1 MKGKLLSLLLP
12 LALLAGCAAPAGAYR
27 LPAEVTDLSQP
38 VEEGTPAPPEADGA
52 ADAAIGNLG
61 AQLLRAV
68 REPGVS
74 TLLSP
79 LSVALA
85 LSMTANGAA
94 GDTLA
99 EFEAL
104 LGADV
109 DTVNANAASLLAE
122 YEHLGGSTVSN
133 LADSLW
139 LDDSLEANELFLSR
153 CTAFYDAGL
162 YQADLA
168 TEQTRRAV
176 NGWVEE
182 NTGGMI
188 PEILTEVPAEDA
200 ALLLANALYLKNTW
214 EHEFDPVNTRED
226 SFYAAD
232 GTGTVTDFLSNG
244 IRQEQ
249 YFRTEDAAGVVLP
262 YDDGR
267 LAFAAVLPDGD
278 LDAWLESLD
287 GGTFPALIGAA
298 EDARLLLRMPKFEAE
313 WGGELADALAAL
325 GLAAAFD
332 PTRADFSGLGTTES
346 GDPLFLSSVAHR
358 ARIEVNEEG
367 TEAAASTV
375 VVAPAGAESMMADY
389 EELILDR
396 PFCYAIVDLE
406 RGVPLFLGTFE
417 RPQPAGG

>member
-38 VEEGTPAPPEADGA
+38 VEAGTPAPPEADGA

-79 LSVALA
+79 LSISLA

-122 YEHLGGSTVSN
+122 YRDLGGSTVSN

-153 CTAFYDAGL
+153 CTAFYGAGL

-200 ALLLANALYLKNTW
+200 ALLLVNALYLKNTW
-214 EHEFDPVNTRED
+214 EHEFDPNSTRED

-278 LDAWLESLD
+278 LDAWLENLD
-287 GGTFPALIGAA
+287 GGTFPALLKSA
-298 EDARLLLRMPKFEAE
+298 EDTRLLLRMPKFEAE
-313 WGGELADALAAL
+313 WGGELAAL
-325 GLAAAFD
+325 GLDAAFD
-332 PTRADFSGLGTTES
+332 PARADLSGLGTTES
-346 GDPLFLSSVAHR
+346 GAPLFISSVAHQ
-358 ARIEVNEEG
+358 AKIEVNEEG
-367 TEAAASTV
+367 TEAAAATV
-375 VVAPAGAESMMADY
+375 VEVRSGGPAPMDY

-417 RPQPAGG
+417 RP

>member
-12 LALLAGCAAPAGAYR
+12 LALLAGCAAPLGAG
-27 LPAEVTDLSQP
+27 VTDLSRQFAL
-38 VEEGTPAPPEADGA
+38 GTPAPPEADGA

-68 REPGVS
+68 REPGVN

-79 LSVALA
+79 LSISLA

-122 YEHLGGSTVSN
+122 YRDLGGSTVSN

-153 CTAFYDAGL
+153 CTAFYGAGL

-176 NGWVEE
+176 NSWVEE

-200 ALLLANALYLKNTW
+200 ALLLVNALYLKNTW
-214 EHEFDPVNTRED
+214 EHEFDPNSTRED

-278 LDAWLESLD
+278 LDAWLENLD

-298 EDARLLLRMPKFEAE
+298 EDTRLLLRMPKFEAE
-313 WGGELADALAAL
+313 WGGELAGALAAL
-325 GLAAAFD
+325 GLDAAFD

-346 GDPLFLSSVAHR
+346 GPLFIDSVLHR
-358 ARIEVNEEG
+358 AKIQVDEEG

-375 VVAPAGAESMMADY
+375 VMAPAGAPEPVDY

-417 RPQPAGG
+417 RP

>member
-12 LALLAGCAAPAGAYR
+12 LALLAGCAAPLGAG
-27 LPAEVTDLSQP
+27 VTDLSRQFAL
-38 VEEGTPAPPEADGA
+38 GTSAPPEADGA

-68 REPGVS
+68 REPGVN

-79 LSVALA
+79 LSMALA

-200 ALLLANALYLKNTW
+200 ALLLVNALYLKNTW
-214 EHEFDPVNTRED
+214 EHEFDPNSTRED

-249 YFRTEDAAGVVLP
+249 CFRTEDAAGVVLP

-278 LDAWLESLD
+278 LDVWLEGLD
-287 GGTFPALIGAA
+287 GGTFPALVGAA
-298 EDARLLLRMPKFEAE
+298 EDTRLLLRMPRFEAE
-313 WGGELADALAAL
+313 WGGELAGALAAL
-325 GLAAAFD
+325 GLDAAFD

-346 GDPLFLSSVAHR
+346 GPLFIDSVLHR
-358 ARIEVNEEG
+358 AKIQVDEEG

-375 VVAPAGAESMMADY
+375 VEVRSGGPAPMDY

-417 RPQPAGG
+417 RP

>member
-38 VEEGTPAPPEADGA
+38 VEAGTPAPPEADGA

-68 REPGVS
+68 REPGVN

-79 LSVALA
+79 LSISLA
-85 LSMTANGAA
+85 LSMTAHGAA

-104 LGADV
+104 LGADA
-109 DTVNANAASLLAE
+109 DAVNANAASLLAD
-122 YEHLGGSTVSN
+122 YTHLGGSTVAN
-133 LADSLW
+133 LANSLW
-139 LDDSLEANELFLSR
+139 LDDSLKANELFVSR
-153 CTAFYDAGL
+153 CAAFYGAGL

-168 TEQTRRAV
+168 TEGTRRAV
-176 NGWVEE
+176 NSWVEE

-188 PEILTEVPAEDA
+188 PQILDDVPAEDT

-214 EHEFDPVNTRED
+214 AAEFDPDDTRTD
-226 SFYAAD
+226 TFTAAD
-232 GTGTVTDFLSNG
+232 GAETATDFLSNG
-244 IRQEQ
+244 IRTER
-249 YFRTEDAAGVVLP
+249 YFRTADAAGVVLP

-278 LDAWLESLD
+278 LDAWLEDLD

-298 EDARLLLRMPKFEAE
+298 EDTRLLLRMPKFEAE
-313 WGGELADALAAL
+313 WGGELKDVLSAL
-325 GLAAAFD
+325 GLDAAFD
-332 PTRADFSGLGTTES
+332 PARADLSGLGTTES
-346 GDPLFLSSVAHR
+346 GGPLFIDSVLHR
-358 ARIEVNEEG
+358 AKIQVDEEG

-375 VVAPAGAESMMADY
+375 VMAPAGAPAPMDY

-417 RPQPAGG
+417 RP

>member
-12 LALLAGCAAPAGAYR
+12 LALLAGCAAPLGAG
-27 LPAEVTDLSQP
+27 VTDLSRQFAL
-38 VEEGTPAPPEADGA
+38 GTSAPPEADGA

-68 REPGVS
+68 REPGVN

-79 LSVALA
+79 LSISLA

-122 YEHLGGSTVSN
+122 YRDLGGSTVSN

-200 ALLLANALYLKNTW
+200 ALLLVNALYLKNAW

-278 LDAWLESLD
+278 LDAWLENLD
-287 GGTFPALIGAA
+287 GGTFPALLKSA
-298 EDARLLLRMPKFEAE
+298 EDTRLLLRMPKFEAE
-313 WGGELADALAAL
+313 WGGELSDALAAL
-325 GLAAAFD
+325 GLDAAFD
-332 PTRADFSGLGTTES
+332 PARADFSGLGTTES
-346 GDPLFLSSVAHR
+346 GPLFIDSVLHR
-358 ARIEVNEEG
+358 AKIQVDEEG
-367 TEAAASTV
+367 TEAAAATV
-375 VVAPAGAESMMADY
+375 VEVRSGGPAPMDY

-417 RPQPAGG
+417 RP

>member
-1 MKGKLLSLLLP
+1 MS
-12 LALLAGCAAPAGAYR
+12 A
-27 LPAEVTDLSQP
+27 
-38 VEEGTPAPPEADGA
+38 
-52 ADAAIGNLG
+52 
-61 AQLLRAV
+61 
-68 REPGVS
+68 
-74 TLLSP
+74 LLSP
-79 LSVALA
+79 LSISLA

-122 YEHLGGSTVSN
+122 YRDLGGSTVSN

-200 ALLLANALYLKNTW
+200 ALLLVNALYLKNTW
-214 EHEFDPVNTRED
+214 EHEFDPNSTRED

-278 LDAWLESLD
+278 LDAWLENLD

-298 EDARLLLRMPKFEAE
+298 EDTRLLLRLPKFEAE

-325 GLAAAFD
+325 GLDTAFD
-332 PTRADFSGLGTTES
+332 PARADFSGLGTTES
-346 GDPLFLSSVAHR
+346 GPLFIDSVLHR
-358 ARIEVNEEG
+358 AKIQVDEEG

-375 VVAPAGAESMMADY
+375 VMAPAGAPEPVDY

-417 RPQPAGG
+417 RP

>member
-12 LALLAGCAAPAGAYR
+12 LALLAGCAAPLGAG
-27 LPAEVTDLSQP
+27 VTDLSRQFAL
-38 VEEGTPAPPEADGA
+38 GTSAPPEADGA

-68 REPGVS
+68 REPGVN

-79 LSVALA
+79 LSISLA

-122 YEHLGGSTVSN
+122 YRDLGGSTVSSI
-133 LADSLW
+133 ADSLW
-139 LDDSLEANELFLSR
+139 LDGSLAAREPFLSR

-200 ALLLANALYLKNTW
+200 ALLLVNALYLKNTW
-214 EHEFDPVNTRED
+214 ADEFDPNSTRED

-287 GGTFPALIGAA
+287 GDTFPALLKSA
-298 EDARLLLRMPKFEAE
+298 EDTRLLLRMPKFEAE
-313 WGGELADALAAL
+313 WGGELTDALTAL
-325 GLAAAFD
+325 GLDAAFD
-332 PTRADFSGLGTTES
+332 PARADLSGLGTTES
-346 GDPLFLSSVAHR
+346 GPLFIDSVLHR
-358 ARIEVNEEG
+358 AKIQVDEEG

-375 VVAPAGAESMMADY
+375 VMAPAGAPEPVDY

>member
-12 LALLAGCAAPAGAYR
+12 LALLAGCAAPLGAG
-27 LPAEVTDLSQP
+27 VTDLSRQFAL
-38 VEEGTPAPPEADGA
+38 GTSAPPEADGA

-68 REPGVS
+68 REPGVN

-79 LSVALA
+79 LSISLA

-122 YEHLGGSTVSN
+122 YRDLGGSTVSSI
-133 LADSLW
+133 ADSLW
-139 LDDSLEANELFLSR
+139 LDGSLAAREPFLSR

-200 ALLLANALYLKNTW
+200 ALLLVNALYLKNTW
-214 EHEFDPVNTRED
+214 ADEFDPNSTRED

-298 EDARLLLRMPKFEAE
+298 EDTRLLLRLPKFEAE

-325 GLAAAFD
+325 GLDTAFD
-332 PTRADFSGLGTTES
+332 PARADFSGLGTTES
-346 GDPLFLSSVAHR
+346 GPLFIDSVLHR
-358 ARIEVNEEG
+358 AKIQVDEEG

-375 VVAPAGAESMMADY
+375 VMAPAGAPAPVDY

-417 RPQPAGG
+417 RP

>member
-12 LALLAGCAAPAGAYR
+12 LALLAGCAAPVGAG
-27 LPAEVTDLSQP
+27 VTDLSRQFAL
-38 VEEGTPAPPEADGA
+38 GTSAPPEADGA

-68 REPGVS
+68 REPGVN

-79 LSVALA
+79 LSISLA

-226 SFYAAD
+226 NFHPAD
-232 GTGTVTDFLSNG
+232 GSAVVTDFLSNG

-267 LAFAAVLPDGD
+267 LGIAAVLPDGD

-287 GGTFPALIGAA
+287 GDTFPALIGAA
-298 EDARLLLRMPKFEAE
+298 EDTRLLLRMPKFEAE

-325 GLAAAFD
+325 GLDAAFD

-346 GDPLFLSSVAHR
+346 GPLFIDSVLHR
-358 ARIEVNEEG
+358 AKIQVDEEG

-375 VVAPAGAESMMADY
+375 VMAPAGAPEPVDY

-417 RPQPAGG
+417 RP

>member
-38 VEEGTPAPPEADGA
+38 VEAGTPAPPEADGA

-122 YEHLGGSTVSN
+122 YRDLGGSTVSN

-153 CTAFYDAGL
+153 CTAFYGAGL
-162 YQADLA
+162 YQTDLA

-176 NGWVEE
+176 NSWVEE
-182 NTGGMI
+182 NTNGMI
-188 PEILTEVPAEDA
+188 PEILTEAPPEET
-200 ALLLANALYLKNTW
+200 ALLLVNALYLKNTW
-214 EHEFDPVNTRED
+214 ENQFEPVNTNTRI
-226 SFYAAD
+226 FTAAD
-232 GTGTVTDFLSNG
+232 GTEAETDFLSNG
-244 IRQEQ
+244 IRQER
-249 YFRTEDAAGVVLP
+249 YFRTADAAGAVLP

-267 LAFAAVLPDGD
+267 LAFVAVLPDGD
-278 LDAWLESLD
+278 LDAWLENLD

-298 EDARLLLRMPKFEAE
+298 EDTRLLLRMPKFEAE
-313 WGGELADALAAL
+313 WGGEVRDALAAL
-325 GLAAAFD
+325 GLDTAFD
-332 PTRADFSGLGTTES
+332 PARADFSGMGTTES
-346 GDPLFLSSVAHR
+346 GDPLFIGSVRHR
-358 ARIEVNEEG
+358 AKIEVNEEG
-367 TEAAASTV
+367 TEAAAATV
-375 VVAPAGAESMMADY
+375 VEVRSGGPAPMDY

-417 RPQPAGG
+417 RP

>member
-12 LALLAGCAAPAGAYR
+12 LALLAGCAAPLGAG
-27 LPAEVTDLSQP
+27 VTDLSRQFAL
-38 VEEGTPAPPEADGA
+38 GTSAPPEADGA

-68 REPGVS
+68 REPGVN

-79 LSVALA
+79 LSISLA

-122 YEHLGGSTVSN
+122 YRDLGGSTVSSI
-133 LADSLW
+133 ADSLW
-139 LDDSLEANELFLSR
+139 LDGSLAAREPFLSR

-200 ALLLANALYLKNTW
+200 ALLLVNALYLKNTW
-214 EHEFDPVNTRED
+214 EHEFDPNSTRED

-278 LDAWLESLD
+278 LDAWLENLD
-287 GGTFPALIGAA
+287 GDTFPALIGAA
-298 EDARLLLRMPKFEAE
+298 EDTRLLLRMPKFEAE
-313 WGGELADALAAL
+313 WGGELKDALTAL
-325 GLAAAFD
+325 GLDAAFD
-332 PTRADFSGLGTTES
+332 PARADLSGLGTTES
-346 GDPLFLSSVAHR
+346 GPLFIDSVLHR
-358 ARIEVNEEG
+358 AKIQVDEEG

-375 VVAPAGAESMMADY
+375 VMAPAGAPAPMDY

-417 RPQPAGG
+417 RP

>member
-12 LALLAGCAAPAGAYR
+12 LALLAGCAAPLGAG
-27 LPAEVTDLSQP
+27 VTDLSRQFAL
-38 VEEGTPAPPEADGA
+38 GTPAPPEADGA

-68 REPGVS
+68 REPGVN

-122 YEHLGGSTVSN
+122 YRDLGGSTVSN

-153 CTAFYDAGL
+153 CTAFYGAGR

-200 ALLLANALYLKNTW
+200 ALLLVNALYLKNTW
-214 EHEFDPVNTRED
+214 EHEFDPNSTRED

-298 EDARLLLRMPKFEAE
+298 EDTRLLLRLPKFEAE

-325 GLAAAFD
+325 GLDTAFD
-332 PTRADFSGLGTTES
+332 PARADFSGLGTTES
-346 GDPLFLSSVAHR
+346 GPLFIDSVLHR
-358 ARIEVNEEG
+358 AKIQVDEEG

-375 VVAPAGAESMMADY
+375 VMAPAGAPEPVDY

-417 RPQPAGG
+417 RP

>member
-12 LALLAGCAAPAGAYR
+12 LALLAGCAAPLGAG
-27 LPAEVTDLSQP
+27 VTDLSRQFAL
-38 VEEGTPAPPEADGA
+38 GTSAPPEADGA

-68 REPGVS
+68 REPGVN

-79 LSVALA
+79 LSISLA

-122 YEHLGGSTVSN
+122 YRDLGGSTASN

-200 ALLLANALYLKNTW
+200 ALLLVNALYLKNTW
-214 EHEFDPVNTRED
+214 ADEFDPNSTRED

-298 EDARLLLRMPKFEAE
+298 EDTRLLLRLPKFEAE

-325 GLAAAFD
+325 GLDAAFD

-346 GDPLFLSSVAHR
+346 GPLFIDSVLHR
-358 ARIEVNEEG
+358 AKIQVDEEG

-375 VVAPAGAESMMADY
+375 VMAPAGAPAPVDY

>member
-12 LALLAGCAAPAGAYR
+12 LALLAGCAAPVGAYR

-38 VEEGTPAPPEADGA
+38 VEAGTPAPPEADGA

-68 REPGVS
+68 REPGVN

-79 LSVALA
+79 LSISLA

-104 LGADV
+104 LGADT

-122 YEHLGGSTVSN
+122 YRDLGGSTVSN

-139 LDDSLEANELFLSR
+139 LDDSLEANERFLSR
-153 CTAFYDAGL
+153 CTAFYGAGL
-162 YQADLA
+162 YQTDLA
-168 TEQTRRAV
+168 TERTRQAV
-176 NGWVEE
+176 NGWVEA
-182 NTGGMI
+182 NTNGMI
-188 PEILTEVPAEDA
+188 PEILTKVPAEDA
-200 ALLLANALYLKNTW
+200 ALLLVNALYLKNTW
-214 EHEFDPVNTRED
+214 ADEFAPENNRED
-226 SFYAAD
+226 NFYYAAD
-232 GTGTVTDFLSNG
+232 DSAAVTDFLSNG

-249 YFRTEDAAGVVLP
+249 YFRTGDAAGAVLP

-267 LAFAAVLPDGD
+267 LAFVAVLPDEG
-278 LDAWLESLD
+278 LDSWLEGLD
-287 GGTFPALIGAA
+287 GNTFSELITAA
-298 EDARLLLRMPKFEAE
+298 ADTRLLLRMPKFEAE
-313 WGGELADALAAL
+313 WGGELADALSAL
-325 GLAAAFD
+325 GLDTAFD
-332 PTRADFSGLGTTES
+332 PARADFSGMGAAEI
-346 GDPLFLSSVAHR
+346 GGPLFISSVAHR
-358 ARIEVNEEG
+358 AKIQVNEKG
-367 TEAAASTV
+367 TEAAAATAVEMRSGGE
-375 VVAPAGAESMMADY
+375 PMMEEY

-417 RPQPAGG
+417 RP

>member
-38 VEEGTPAPPEADGA
+38 VEAGTPAPPEADGA

-68 REPGVS
+68 REPGVN

-79 LSVALA
+79 LSISLA

-122 YEHLGGSTVSN
+122 YRDLGGSTVSN

-200 ALLLANALYLKNTW
+200 ALLLVNALYLKNTW

-226 SFYAAD
+226 NFHPAHGSA
-232 GTGTVTDFLSNG
+232 TVTDFLSNG

-278 LDAWLESLD
+278 LDAWLENLD
-287 GGTFPALIGAA
+287 GDTFPALIGAA
-298 EDARLLLRMPKFEAE
+298 EDTRLLLRMPKFEAE
-313 WGGELADALAAL
+313 WGGELKDALTAL
-325 GLAAAFD
+325 GLDAAFD
-332 PTRADFSGLGTTES
+332 PARADLSGLGTTES
-346 GDPLFLSSVAHR
+346 GGPLFIDSVLHR
-358 ARIEVNEEG
+358 AKIQVDEEG

-375 VVAPAGAESMMADY
+375 VMAPAGAPAPMDY

>member
-12 LALLAGCAAPAGAYR
+12 LALLAGCAAPLGAG
-27 LPAEVTDLSQP
+27 VTDLSRQFAL
-38 VEEGTPAPPEADGA
+38 GTSAPPEADGA

-68 REPGVS
+68 REPGVN

-79 LSVALA
+79 LSISLA

-122 YEHLGGSTVSN
+122 YRDLGGSTVSSI
-133 LADSLW
+133 ADSLW
-139 LDDSLEANELFLSR
+139 LDGSLAAREPFLSR

-200 ALLLANALYLKNTW
+200 ALLLVNALYLKNTW
-214 EHEFDPVNTRED
+214 EHEFDPNSTRED

-298 EDARLLLRMPKFEAE
+298 EDTRLLLRLPKFEAE

-325 GLAAAFD
+325 GLDTAFD
-332 PTRADFSGLGTTES
+332 PARADFSGLGTTES
-346 GDPLFLSSVAHR
+346 GPLFIDSVLHR
-358 ARIEVNEEG
+358 AKIQVDEEG

-375 VVAPAGAESMMADY
+375 VMAPAGAPAPVDY

>member
-12 LALLAGCAAPAGAYR
+12 LALLAGCAAPLGAG
-27 LPAEVTDLSQP
+27 VTDLSRQFAL
-38 VEEGTPAPPEADGA
+38 GTSAPPEADGA

-68 REPGVS
+68 REPGVN

-79 LSVALA
+79 LSISLA

-122 YEHLGGSTVSN
+122 YRDLGGSTVSSI
-133 LADSLW
+133 ADSLW
-139 LDDSLEANELFLSR
+139 LDGSLAAREPFLSR

-200 ALLLANALYLKNTW
+200 ALLLVNALYLKNTW
-214 EHEFDPVNTRED
+214 ADEFDPNSTRED

-244 IRQEQ
+244 IRQER

-298 EDARLLLRMPKFEAE
+298 EDTRLLLRLPKFEAE

-325 GLAAAFD
+325 GLDTAFD
-332 PTRADFSGLGTTES
+332 PARADFSGLGTTES
-346 GDPLFLSSVAHR
+346 GPLFIDSVLHR
-358 ARIEVNEEG
+358 AKIQVDEEG

-375 VVAPAGAESMMADY
+375 VMAPAGAPAPMDY

-417 RPQPAGG
+417 RP

>member
-12 LALLAGCAAPAGAYR
+12 LALLAGCAAPLGAG
-27 LPAEVTDLSQP
+27 VTDLSRQFAL
-38 VEEGTPAPPEADGA
+38 GTSTPPEADGA

-122 YEHLGGSTVSN
+122 YRDLGGSTVSN

-153 CTAFYDAGL
+153 CTAFYGAGL

-200 ALLLANALYLKNTW
+200 ALLLVNALYLKNTW
-214 EHEFDPVNTRED
+214 EHEFDPNSTRED

-244 IRQEQ
+244 IRQER

-278 LDAWLESLD
+278 LDAWLENLD
-287 GGTFPALIGAA
+287 GGTFSALIGAA
-298 EDARLLLRMPKFEAE
+298 EDTRLLLRLPKFEAE
-313 WGGELADALAAL
+313 WGGELRDALTVL
-325 GLAAAFD
+325 GLDAAFD
-332 PTRADFSGLGTTES
+332 PARADLSGLGTTES
-346 GDPLFLSSVAHR
+346 GPLFIDSVLHR
-358 ARIEVNEEG
+358 AKIQVDEEG
-367 TEAAASTV
+367 TEAAAATV
-375 VVAPAGAESMMADY
+375 VEVRSGGPAPMDY

-417 RPQPAGG
+417 RP

>member
-38 VEEGTPAPPEADGA
+38 VEAGTPAPPEADGA

-122 YEHLGGSTVSN
+122 YRDLGGSTVSN

-200 ALLLANALYLKNTW
+200 ALLLVNALYLKNTW

-226 SFYAAD
+226 NSHPAYGSA
-232 GTGTVTDFLSNG
+232 TVTDFLSNG

-278 LDAWLESLD
+278 LDAWLESMD
-287 GGTFPALIGAA
+287 GDTFPALIGAA
-298 EDARLLLRMPKFEAE
+298 EDTRLLLRMPKFEAE
-313 WGGELADALAAL
+313 WGGEL
-325 GLAAAFD
+325 
-332 PTRADFSGLGTTES
+332 
-346 GDPLFLSSVAHR
+346 
-358 ARIEVNEEG
+358 
-367 TEAAASTV
+367 
-375 VVAPAGAESMMADY
+375 
-389 EELILDR
+389 
-396 PFCYAIVDLE
+396 
-406 RGVPLFLGTFE
+406 
-417 RPQPAGG
+417 

>member
-12 LALLAGCAAPAGAYR
+12 LALLAGCAAPLGAG
-27 LPAEVTDLSQP
+27 VTDLSRQFAL
-38 VEEGTPAPPEADGA
+38 GTSAPPEADGA

-68 REPGVS
+68 REPGVN

-79 LSVALA
+79 LSISLA

-122 YEHLGGSTVSN
+122 YRDLGGSTVSSI
-133 LADSLW
+133 ADSLW
-139 LDDSLEANELFLSR
+139 LDGSLAAREPFLSR

-200 ALLLANALYLKNTW
+200 ALLLVNALYLKNTW
-214 EHEFDPVNTRED
+214 ADEFDPNSTRED

-298 EDARLLLRMPKFEAE
+298 EDTRLLLRLPKFEAE

-325 GLAAAFD
+325 GLDTAFD
-332 PTRADFSGLGTTES
+332 PARADFSGLGTTES
-346 GDPLFLSSVAHR
+346 GPLFIDSVLHR
-358 ARIEVNEEG
+358 AKIQVDEEG
-367 TEAAASTV
+367 TEAAAATV
-375 VVAPAGAESMMADY
+375 VMAPAGAPAPVDY
-389 EELILDR
+389 KELILDR

-417 RPQPAGG
+417 RP

>member
-12 LALLAGCAAPAGAYR
+12 LALLAGCAAPFGAYR
-27 LPAEVTDLSQP
+27 PPAGVTDLSQP
-38 VEEGTPAPPEADGA
+38 VGEEMPAPPEADGA

-68 REPGVS
+68 REPGEG

-122 YEHLGGSTVSN
+122 YRDLGGSTVSN

-139 LDDSLEANELFLSR
+139 LDDSLEANERFLSR
-153 CTAFYDAGL
+153 CTAFYGAGL
-162 YQADLA
+162 YQTDLA
-168 TEQTRRAV
+168 TERTRQAV
-176 NGWVEE
+176 NGWVEA
-182 NTGGMI
+182 NTNGMI
-188 PEILTEVPAEDA
+188 PEILTKVPAEDA
-200 ALLLANALYLKNTW
+200 ALLLVNALYLKNTW

-226 SFYAAD
+226 NFHPAHGSA
-232 GTGTVTDFLSNG
+232 TVTDFLSNG

-267 LAFAAVLPDGD
+267 LAFVAVLPDEG
-278 LDAWLESLD
+278 LDPWLEHLD
-287 GGTFPALIGAA
+287 GNTFPALIGAA
-298 EDARLLLRMPKFEAE
+298 EDTRLLLRMPKFEAE
-313 WGGELADALAAL
+313 WGGELADALSAL
-325 GLAAAFD
+325 GLGTAFD
-332 PTRADFSGLGTTES
+332 PARADFSGMGTTES
-346 GDPLFLSSVAHR
+346 GGPLFISSVAHR
-358 ARIEVNEEG
+358 AKIQVNEKG
-367 TEAAASTV
+367 TEAAAATAVEMRSGGE
-375 VVAPAGAESMMADY
+375 PLMEEY

-417 RPQPAGG
+417 RP